1 MGGDPNMIVQGL
13 GSDGGS
19 QVGGTPL
26 SSNTSLRRK
35 AAAYGS
41 HMSVEELRLNKAIL
55 KEISKKKKAD
65 MTSQDNYSRQVASP
79 K

>member
-1 MGGDPNMIVQGL
+1 MN
-13 GSDGGS
+13 
-19 QVGGTPL
+19 
-26 SSNTSLRRK
+26 
-35 AAAYGS
+35 
-41 HMSVEELRLNKAIL
+41 VEELRLNKAIL